1 VNSRA
6 NLAVGAGFLR
16 WQQDAAFRC
25 VVHMQQISETPTLA
39 PLRVSATVNG
49 EVHELD
55 LDAATGDRR

>member
-1 VNSRA
+1 VDARA

-16 WQQDAAFRC
+16 WEQDAAFRC
-25 VVHMQQISETPTLA
+25 VVQMQQISETTTLE

-55 LDAATGDRR
+55 LDAATGGRR